1 MLALERARYIID
13 KLEKQKVV
21 LVCELSKEMDV
32 TEETIRKD
40 LEKLEKQQR
49 LCRVHGGAYLREGY
63 GNEASVNVREQ
74 IYKEEKTLLGRQC
87 MQFIQENDVIMLDC
101 STTARYIG
109 RSLVEAG
116 IKATVITN
124 SLATAYEL
132 SKEPKIRVLMLGGE
146 LDENTGAFNGS
157 MVLEDL
163 ERYHAD
169 KLFLSSAGIS
179 LEAGITDYR
188 QGEADVRRKMLRQAD
203 ECYFVAD
210 MTKIGRHAAFVVGDL
225 SAIRH
230 LVAERSIDQMP
241 DLKKKLEALQ
251 IKVTVCH

>member
-1 MLALERARYIID
+1 MLAMERARYIIE
-13 KLEKQKVV
+13 KLERQKVV
-21 LVCELSKEMDV
+21 LVGELSKEMDV

-63 GNEASVNVREQ
+63 GNETSVNVREQ
-74 IYKEEKTLLGRQC
+74 IYKEEKSILGHQC
-87 MQFIQENDVIMLDC
+87 MQFIQENDVIILDC

-109 RSLVEAG
+109 RAILEAG

-146 LDENTGAFNGS
+146 LDQNTGSFNGS
-157 MVLEDL
+157 MVLEAL

-169 KLFLSSAGIS
+169 KIFLSSAGIS

-188 QGEADVRRKMLRQAD
+188 QGEADVRRKMLEQAD

-210 MTKIGRHAAFVVGDL
+210 MTKIGRHAAFVVGGLD
-225 SAIRH
+225 AVHH
-230 LVAERSIDQMP
+230 LIVERSIDPMP
-241 DLKKKLEALQ
+241 DLKKKLEGLQ
-251 IKVTVCH
+251 VKVTVCH